1 MHNWNILVVL
11 FLFERTEFVI
21 KLIRRIKMKEELLLF
36 VERFV
41 ERMKR
46 QKRAFCLADIERA
59 YDKEQKKQGKKS
71 VKWTNMLRLLMESKL
86 LKISEI
92 YRMYRKRADGMIY
105 PIFYFKQENL

>member
-1 MHNWNILVVL
+1 
-11 FLFERTEFVI
+11 
-21 KLIRRIKMKEELLLF
+21 MKQEII
-36 VERFV
+36 RFV
-41 ERMKR
+41 EKFIKRMKR

-86 LKISEI
+86 LKISEL

-105 PIFYFKQENL
+105 SIFYFKQENL